1 MQGFTQNRC
10 GKIEMKDENEPL
22 FDMVNKKQL
31 MFFENYGLWQSMDNL
46 REKAMLQELWD
57 TDGAPRKIWN

>member
-1 MQGFTQNRC
+1 
-10 GKIEMKDENEPL
+10 MKDENEPL

-57 TDGAPRKIWN
+57 TEEAPWKIRN

>member
-22 FDMVNKKQL
+22 FDMVNTEQL
-31 MFFENYGLWQSMDNL
+31 MSFEYYGFRQPMATL
-46 REKAMLQELWD
+46 REKNVLQELWD
-57 TDGAPRKIWN
+57 TDEAPRKIWN